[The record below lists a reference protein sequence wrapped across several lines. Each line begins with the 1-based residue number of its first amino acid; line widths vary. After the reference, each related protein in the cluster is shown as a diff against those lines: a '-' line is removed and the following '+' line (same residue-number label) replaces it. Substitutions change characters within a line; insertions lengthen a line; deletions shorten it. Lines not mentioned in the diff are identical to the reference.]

1 MNLQN
6 RNWFRDLEN
15 ILMVAKGGEEGR
27 MGAKREKEE
36 NQVRLL
42 SLFFFFV

>member
-1 MNLQN
+1 MGERKGRKEKQKG
-6 RNWFRDLEN
+6 
-15 ILMVAKGGEEGR
+15 AGGEEGR